1 MKRISAACLAIAA
14 TTAVALPAH
23 AELSA
28 EAARAAVAP
37 FYKALNAEN
46 AKDVP
51 ELVKQSTTSE
61 WVSCR
66 TNEICNTRDE
76 VIGGIGMRL
85 KGVPDLKW
93 EIKDVLVSGNQVT
106 VRGEATGTPAGE
118 FMGAPHTG
126 KSFKLMSIDV
136 HTLEGGKMVR
146 SYHIE
151 DWLGAVRQL
160 SAAKYARRPQMSFR
174 VRIFDAPRN
183 DSSQLRRVSSHAGLD
198 DLVGVLHGFAA
209 LDLVDVLHAV
219 GHLAPDGVLAVE
231 EGRIVEA
238 NEELA
243 VAGIRTGGAR
253 HRGRAADMRFLVEL
267 SLEFLARAAGT
278 GALRASGLRHE
289 TLDHAMEHDAIVKPL
304 AHQFLDT
311 SDMARRQIGA
321 HFDGDG
327 TLGGF
332 KNQSIFCISHALFSS
347 GLGGRLRVLKVTA
360 KGRPATA
367 PPSPSVNGN
376 GVQRCNV
383 SITAIRY
390 AIRSSSPAFAV
401 S

>member
-14 TTAVALPAH
+14 TTAIALPAH

-136 HTLEGGKMVR
+136 HTLQGGKMVR
-146 SYHIE
+146 SYHVE

-160 SAAKYARRPQMSFR
+160 SAAK
-174 VRIFDAPRN
+174 
-183 DSSQLRRVSSHAGLD
+183 
-198 DLVGVLHGFAA
+198 
-209 LDLVDVLHAV
+209 
-219 GHLAPDGVLAVE
+219 
-231 EGRIVEA
+231 
-238 NEELA
+238 
-243 VAGIRTGGAR
+243 
-253 HRGRAADMRFLVEL
+253 
-267 SLEFLARAAGT
+267 
-278 GALRASGLRHE
+278 
-289 TLDHAMEHDAIVKPL
+289 
-304 AHQFLDT
+304 
-311 SDMARRQIGA
+311 
-321 HFDGDG
+321 
-327 TLGGF
+327 
-332 KNQSIFCISHALFSS
+332 
-347 GLGGRLRVLKVTA
+347 
-360 KGRPATA
+360 
-367 PPSPSVNGN
+367 
-376 GVQRCNV
+376 
-383 SITAIRY
+383 
-390 AIRSSSPAFAV
+390 
-401 S
+401 

>member
-14 TTAVALPAH
+14 TTAIALPAH

-151 DWLGAVRQL
+151 DWLGAVRQI
-160 SAAKYARRPQMSFR
+160 SAGK
-174 VRIFDAPRN
+174 
-183 DSSQLRRVSSHAGLD
+183 
-198 DLVGVLHGFAA
+198 
-209 LDLVDVLHAV
+209 
-219 GHLAPDGVLAVE
+219 
-231 EGRIVEA
+231 
-238 NEELA
+238 
-243 VAGIRTGGAR
+243 
-253 HRGRAADMRFLVEL
+253 
-267 SLEFLARAAGT
+267 
-278 GALRASGLRHE
+278 
-289 TLDHAMEHDAIVKPL
+289 
-304 AHQFLDT
+304 
-311 SDMARRQIGA
+311 
-321 HFDGDG
+321 
-327 TLGGF
+327 
-332 KNQSIFCISHALFSS
+332 
-347 GLGGRLRVLKVTA
+347 
-360 KGRPATA
+360 
-367 PPSPSVNGN
+367 
-376 GVQRCNV
+376 
-383 SITAIRY
+383 
-390 AIRSSSPAFAV
+390 
-401 S
+401 